1 MVTVGKTDMGMQ
13 EITIRS
19 LIFGMSLLVTA
30 CASVV
35 RMEEKQK
42 AVLIDSHMLR
52 EQECSLSDWRTLFW
66 DSPLPSGGAIHIE
79 SSCHIGYVTEVYD
92 LTRTIRIEVA
102 EEKSSVHYEILILN
116 RRQGESGWNTLKND
130 ETTECVDNHIL
141 DEVLSKYLSRAT
153 TIDRRAMKDSRE
165 YFEHA
170 NFQWSFR
177 DKGRYYLGAY
187 LKPFTFEVDRFFAE
201 LQEREKGCNSVL
213 DKEPGANDES

>member
-1 MVTVGKTDMGMQ
+1 M
-13 EITIRS
+13 
-19 LIFGMSLLVTA
+19 FLLVTA

-42 AVLIDSHMLR
+42 AVLIDSHVLR
-52 EQECSLSDWRTLFW
+52 EQECSLSAWRTLLL
-66 DSPLPSGGAIHIE
+66 DSPVPSGGNIQIE
-79 SSCHIGYVTEVYD
+79 SFCRVRYMTEIYD
-92 LTRTIRIEVA
+92 FTRRIRIEVA

-116 RRQGESGWNTLKND
+116 RRQGESRWNTLKSD

-187 LKPFTFEVDRFFAE
+187 LGPFTFEIDRFFAE
-201 LQEREKGCNSVL
+201 LQEREKGRNSVL

>member
-1 MVTVGKTDMGMQ
+1 MGMRK
-13 EITIRS
+13 ITMCP
-19 LIFGMSLLVTA
+19 LILSMFLLVTA

-42 AVLIDSHMLR
+42 AVLIDSHVLR
-52 EQECSLSDWRTLFW
+52 EQECSLSAWRTLLL
-66 DSPLPSGGAIHIE
+66 DSPVPSGGNIQIE
-79 SSCHIGYVTEVYD
+79 SFCRVRYMTEIYD
-92 LTRTIRIEVA
+92 FTRRIRIEVA

-116 RRQGESGWNTLKND
+116 RRQGESRWNTLKSD

-170 NFQWSFR
+170 NIQWSFR
-177 DKGRYYLGAY
+177 DKGRYYLGVY

-201 LQEREKGCNSVL
+201 LQGREKGRNSVL